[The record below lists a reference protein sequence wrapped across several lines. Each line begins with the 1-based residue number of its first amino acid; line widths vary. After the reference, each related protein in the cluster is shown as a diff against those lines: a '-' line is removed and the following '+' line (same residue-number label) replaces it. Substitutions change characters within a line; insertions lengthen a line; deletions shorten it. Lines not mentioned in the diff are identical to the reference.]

1 MSICDELLTVLT
13 DKMPK
18 QELNRHICEEY
29 EPANRLFEGL
39 LQQKL
44 IVKRGYQLLPIE
56 NRICQD
62 TEINYSTKPWLKDMA
77 SILLRYSTSSQTMYH
92 SRRRFLFSSKRHL
105 SFTSSLLYSK
115 TKPLHW
121 VSFLNAALWAAFLG
135 NGKISI
141 LTVPSTK
148 KDTTR
153 VKPHRYTMWTYG
165 A

>member
-62 TEINYSTKPWLKDMA
+62 TEINYSTKP
-77 SILLRYSTSSQTMYH
+77 
-92 SRRRFLFSSKRHL
+92 
-105 SFTSSLLYSK
+105 
-115 TKPLHW
+115 
-121 VSFLNAALWAAFLG
+121 
-135 NGKISI
+135 
-141 LTVPSTK
+141 
-148 KDTTR
+148 
-153 VKPHRYTMWTYG
+153 
-165 A
+165 